1 MTREHAEIPN
11 RIKDEVADLIVESR
25 MFERYS
31 PDPNGDIDR
40 TVTPDTCAIM
50 REMVD
55 RGYSPRGVSRE
66 IAGVS
71 HKQVNY
77 HVSGRCSCDDN
88 DTVRYDECMRM
99 RIAHRKGAPSHTLAL
114 LNDISKSTVRN
125 HLCGECSHEDG
136 IAPTVA
142 DTQPETQTGVGAD

>member
-1 MTREHAEIPN
+1 MTREHAEVPHT
-11 RIKDEVADLIVESR
+11 IKDEVADLIVESR
-25 MFERYS
+25 GFGRYS

-88 DTVRYDECMRM
+88 DEIRYDECMRM
-99 RIAHRKGAPSHTLAL
+99 RIAHRKGAPQRTLAL
-114 LNDISKSTVRN
+114 LNDIDKSTVRN
-125 HLCGECSHEDG
+125 HLSGECCHEDG
-136 IAPTVA
+136 IRPTSSHTETN
-142 DTQPETQTGVGAD
+142 TQQGIGAD

>member
-1 MTREHAEIPN
+1 MTREHAEIPPN
-11 RIKDEVADLIVESR
+11 IKDDVADLIAESEE
-25 MFERYS
+25 FGRYS
-31 PDPNGDIDR
+31 PAPNDDIDR
-40 TVTPDTCAIM
+40 TATPDTCAIM

-88 DTVRYDECMRM
+88 DEMRYDECMRM
-99 RIAHRKGAPSHTLAL
+99 RIAHRKGAPTRTLAL
-114 LNDISKSTVRN
+114 LSDYKKTTVRD

-142 DTQPETQTGVGAD
+142 DTQPETQQGIGAD